1 MNGHDLE
8 LANKFEGKLLIS
20 IQGLPRREIFLKEFI
35 WKCFYIVMANVGR
48 KSVMR
53 LPGRRAADDPND
65 WKKPIP
71 NLLTYT
77 CAISIIRY
85 TSSQGEVSFLKTR
98 YMTRPVIRIYPY

>member
-1 MNGHDLE
+1 MNGHDLK
-8 LANKFEGKLLIS
+8 LVNKFEGKLLIS
-20 IQGLPRREIFLKEFI
+20 IQGLPRREIFVKEFI
-35 WKCFYIVMANVGR
+35 WKCFYIQALVMVNVR
-48 KSVMR
+48 CPFSVSR
-53 LPGRRAADDPND
+53 LPGRRAADDPN

-98 YMTRPVIRIYPY
+98 YMTRHLI